1 MPELLPTDILAFL
14 AIAALLAGFID
25 AIAGGGG
32 LITIPALLSAG
43 IPPAAALATN
53 KLQGSFGTAMAT
65 LTFWRAGQIELKTM
79 AMPVACVFVGSAT
92 GTALVQVTGTG
103 FMTAVIPVLLVAIAV
118 YFLLS
123 PRVGD
128 MEARARLSL
137 PAFSLTV
144 GLAVGFYD
152 GFFGPGTGSF
162 FALGCVA
169 LLGMNMRRA
178 TANTKL
184 LNFTSNVVSLGVF
197 ALGGQIVW
205 TAGLVM
211 AVAQVAGAWAGSHAT
226 IRFGTRLVRPLL
238 VIVCLAMTIRLVAQP
253 DHPLYLLLRGL
264 FAA

>member
-1 MPELLPTDILAFL
+1 MPEFLSPDILAFL
-14 AIAALLAGFID
+14 GVAALLAGFID

-43 IPPAAALATN
+43 IAPAPALATN

-65 LTFWRAGQIELKTM
+65 LTFWRAGQIELRAM
-79 AMPVACVFVGSAT
+79 ALPVACVFVGAAAGTLTVRMT
-92 GTALVQVTGTG
+92 GSG
-103 FMTAVIPVLLVAIAV
+103 FMTTVIPLLLVAIAL

-128 MEARARLSL
+128 MEAKARLSL

-144 GLAVGFYD
+144 GFGVGFYD

-184 LNFTSNVVSLGVF
+184 LNFTSNIVSLAVF

-211 AVAQVAGAWAGSHAT
+211 ALGQTAGAWIGSHAA
-226 IRFGTRLVRPLL
+226 IRFGTKLVRPLL
-238 VIVCLAMTIRLVAQP
+238 VLVCLGMTIRLVAQP
-253 DHPLYLLLRGL
+253 DHPLYLLIRDL
-264 FAA
+264 FA